1 LKATIDNDSKPGAT
15 DTGFGDAIAV
25 EVDGIGGTSAT
36 GSFTVTIVDDV
47 PNAVADTGGPV
58 LEGDLLTV
66 DAAAGILANDNRG
79 ADGATIA

>member
-47 PNAVADTGGPV
+47 PNAVDDGPAGV
-58 LEGDLLTV
+58 TE
-66 DAAAGILANDNRG
+66 DALSSISGNVLANDV
-79 ADGATIA
+79 